1 MKGFEILKS
10 VKYGGDY
17 DVIVCGGGPAGVLA
31 AISAAREGANT
42 LLVERNGCLGGF
54 WTSGLLTW
62 IADVEGKT
70 GYVKELL
77 DNMESFADGRIEYR
91 TKPYFTADTE
101 KTKVIFEEMC
111 LRAGVKVRLYTLVT
125 GAVKEENTVKG
136 IITDS
141 KSGCEYFGA
150 KVVIDATGDGDVGAF
165 AGCRF
170 KIGNEEGKTQP
181 MSLIA
186 LVSGIRYDET
196 EAFYASEPETGNN
209 TMIYREFLRAGAE
222 PSYKKPLLAPVSK
235 ENNLFALM
243 ANHEYGA
250 SALNAGEL
258 SEAVMHARKEV
269 TECVEKLKKLG
280 GIWRNIHVVATGND
294 IGVREGRRIRGKY
307 VVRSDV
313 DLAGGLS
320 HKDGIC
326 RVTYYMD
333 IHQLSASTEKEDTEK
348 RSSFTVRPYEIPLRA
363 LIAADVGGLMT
374 AGRCISGDF
383 YAYGNYRVGGNAART
398 GEAAGTAA
406 GYSVTHNVPLDE
418 MPEIIKEIIGKHD
431 KK

>member
-1 MKGFEILKS
+1 METIKITKN
-10 VKYGGDY
+10 VNHGGDY
-17 DVIVCGGGPAGVLA
+17 DVVVCGGGPAGVCA
-31 AISAAREGANT
+31 AISAAREGAKT
-42 LLVERNGCLGGF
+42 LLVEKNGCLGGF

-62 IADVEGKT
+62 IADVESKPGL
-70 GYVKELL
+70 VKEIL
-77 DNMESFADGRIEYR
+77 DKLESCADGRIEYR

-101 KTKVIFEEMC
+101 RTKVLFDSMC
-111 LRAGVKVRLYTLVT
+111 QKAGVNVRLFTLVT
-125 GAVKEENTVKG
+125 GVIKDGKKVTGV
-136 IITDS
+136 ITDS
-141 KSGCEYFGA
+141 KSGPEYFGA
-150 KVVIDATGDGDVGAF
+150 KVVIDTTGDGDVGAL

-181 MSLIA
+181 MTLIA
-186 LVSGIRYDET
+186 LVSGIRYDEI

-209 TMIYREFLRAGAE
+209 TMIYNEFVRAGAE

-250 SALNAGEL
+250 SALSAEDL
-258 SEAVMHARKEV
+258 SKAVMHARKEV
-269 TECVEKLKKLG
+269 IDCVAALRSLG
-280 GIWRNIHVVATGND
+280 GIWRNIHVVASGND

-326 RVTYYMD
+326 TVTYYMD
-333 IHQLSASTEKEDTEK
+333 IHQLSATTEKEDAEK
-348 RSSFTVRPYEIPLRA
+348 RSKFTVRPYEIPLRA
-363 LIAADVGGLMT
+363 LIAEDVEGLMM
-374 AGRCISGDF
+374 AGRCLSGDF
-383 YAYGNYRVGGNAART
+383 YSYGNYRVGGNAART

-406 GYSVTHNVPLDE
+406 GYSVMHNMPLE
-418 MPEIIKEIIGKHD
+418 ETTEIIKALMEKHNR
-431 KK
+431 

>member
-1 MKGFEILKS
+1 MKTVEISKS

-17 DVIVCGGGPAGVLA
+17 DVVVCGGGPAGVCA
-31 AISAAREGANT
+31 AISAAREGAKT

-62 IADVEGKT
+62 IADVEGKP
-70 GYVKELL
+70 GLVKEIL
-77 DNMESFADGRIEYR
+77 DNLESCADGRIEYR

-101 KTKVIFEEMC
+101 RTKVIFDSMC
-111 LRAGVKVRLYTLVT
+111 LEAGVNVRLYTLVT
-125 GAVKEENTVKG
+125 GVIKEGEKITGVV
-136 IITDS
+136 TDS

-150 KVVIDATGDGDVGAF
+150 KVVIDASGDGDVGAF

-181 MSLIA
+181 MTLIA
-186 LVSGIRYDET
+186 LVSGLRYDEI

-209 TMIYREFLRAGAE
+209 TMIYNEFVRAGAE

-250 SALNAGEL
+250 SALSAEDL
-258 SEAVMHARKEV
+258 SKAVMHARKEV
-269 TECVEKLKKLG
+269 LDCVQALRGLG
-280 GIWRNIHVVATGND
+280 GIWRNIHIVASGND

-320 HKDGIC
+320 HEDGIC
-326 RVTYYMD
+326 KVTYYMD
-333 IHQLSASTEKEDTEK
+333 IHQLGADTEKEDTEK
-348 RSSFTVRPYEIPLRA
+348 RSRFNAKPYEIPLRA
-363 LIAADVGGLMT
+363 LIAADVKGLMM

-383 YAYGNYRVGGNAART
+383 YSYGNYRVGGNAART
-398 GEAAGTAA
+398 GEAAGIAA
-406 GYSVTHNVPLDE
+406 GYSVTHNMQLEE
-418 MPEIIKEIIGKHD
+418 MPEIIKELMEKHN
-431 KK
+431 K